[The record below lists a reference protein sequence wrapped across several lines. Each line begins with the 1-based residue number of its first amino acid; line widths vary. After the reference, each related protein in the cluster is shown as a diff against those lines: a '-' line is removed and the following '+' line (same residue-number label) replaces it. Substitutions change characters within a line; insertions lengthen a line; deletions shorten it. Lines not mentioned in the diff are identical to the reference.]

1 MTRTT
6 TTMRAAIF
14 RSFGGPIEIEE
25 VDRPIIDEEEEEE
38 DANSVILQVMAT
50 GVCRS
55 DWHAYKGHDSDVIE
69 HGFPF
74 CPGHEFSG
82 IVVEKGRHVQKLRL
96 GDRVAVPFIVSCG
109 SCTYC
114 HSGSSTVC
122 LHQKQPGFTQWGSF
136 AEYIKLPRADRNL
149 RVLPSNVSFVQA
161 AALGCRFTTAF
172 RAVMQQGKF
181 LEEMELLQS
190 QQRNNTKI
198 GNTKTKISVGIF
210 GCGGL
215 GLACIMMIVA
225 AVQQQQKQQQEIQQQ
240 RGSICPS
247 TLVQIIAVD
256 VSSQALKKSQELG
269 ATHTVLASI
278 DPNEQAQ
285 VRDQVKALTD
295 DGHGLD
301 LSIDAAGFSATCE
314 NAVHCT
320 RPQGRMIQ
328 VGLPIDTHSRPPL
341 VPMGIVAG
349 KELQLVGSHGFASS
363 DLPELL
369 QWVSD
374 GLVDPAQLVERHV
387 SLEEGAQAIQDMD
400 HGSPLGITVVTDFQ
414 KPSTNGPVTSKL

>member
-1 MTRTT
+1 MTRT

-25 VDRPIIDEEEEEE
+25 VDRPTIDKEEE

-55 DWHAYKGHDSDVIE
+55 DWHAYKGHDNDVIE

-82 IVVEKGRHVQKLRL
+82 IVVEKGRRVQKLRL
-96 GDRVAVPFIVSCG
+96 GDRVAVPFILICG

-114 HSGSSTVC
+114 HSGSPTVC

-149 RVLPSNVSFVQA
+149 RVLPSNVTFVQA

-172 RAVMQQGKF
+172 RAVIQQGKF
-181 LEEMELLQS
+181 LEEIEKQS
-190 QQRNNTKI
+190 QQRNNNNTE
-198 GNTKTKISVGIF
+198 NTKTNVSVGIF

-225 AVQQQQKQQQEIQQQ
+225 AVQQQQQQS
-240 RGSICPS
+240 GSHCPN
-247 TLVQIIAVD
+247 TLVRIIAVD
-256 VSSQALKKSQELG
+256 VSSQALKKAQELG

-278 DPNEQAQ
+278 DPNEQVQ

-320 RPQGRMIQ
+320 RPQGRMVQ

-349 KELQLVGSHGFASS
+349 KEVQLVGSHGFASS
-363 DLPELL
+363 DLPDLL

-387 SLEEGAQAIQDMD
+387 SLEEGAHAIQDMD